1 MSWTACE
8 PLSALALS
16 VKPTLVLSP
25 DGAQLL
31 WANPAGAKR
40 LGTQDLETLLGEEFP
55 QDFPLRK
62 QIRHLFNW
70 LHNDKEQIQRLR
82 LGRSASTPL
91 EMVTVSK
98 LRNVDGVAG
107 VLLRP
112 VAEPAAQNFQQRAD
126 RMAEWLGSGHHYAA
140 LFSNTGD
147 VIASSGAF
155 HELRHAATALQSLL
169 EEAEDSVL
177 PVSQQVTIQSGTRN
191 LVTALKLPMDDD
203 DVFLLLVDADEAS
216 FSLSEEH
223 VSEEQGQDEIIAD
236 KTIADAATAHDTT
249 TDQAQNGLQS
259 VRSNHA
265 GRLSASEIRVPKP
278 ANDTRPQQ
286 AKTPEQIEKPTK
298 AAPSAEPELM
308 RFVWRMD
315 DGFKF
320 TFVSPEFQ
328 TLVGLRGA
336 FEGRT
341 WRDLA
346 GDYQLDPDGEVQS
359 AITSKDS
366 WSGKHI
372 IWALP
377 KRKKIA
383 GIELSAMPVFDAE
396 KRFQGYRG
404 FGACQLQDQII
415 TVEEPPVQDNYAAL
429 PDEFS
434 VDGMAADIFD
444 DAEPDVTGPKAAVI
458 DAGPQNVP
466 DEVPAIVDT
475 RPSSAQEYTKGLTPE
490 ERKAF
495 EEIGKSLGKLPGTK
509 RALTEQVFEKPI
521 VEVPDAEVSVSE
533 TPIPETTTTAASAT
547 AAPET
552 VVAETTV
559 SETAAAEA
567 PETVVPEAGGAGVAG
582 AASAADQEQESGT
595 EDSLRAM
602 LDRIDTGV
610 LVVRDDQVL
619 FANQPLAQMVGYK
632 DAQTYL
638 AANFAAPMGGFS
650 LDRVGDDG
658 IMQLTGKDDA
668 THKVR
673 AAIGSIDWNGQP
685 ASLLTV
691 DPVNYNAPVPAIGSQ
706 VGDRVWNADELLAIL
721 NTATE
726 GVLMIDV
733 EGKILALNHGAEALF
748 DEDQASLIGRDLTT
762 LLALESHKPARD
774 YLAGITGAGV
784 ASILN
789 DGREVIGQTAKGG
802 YMPLFMTMGRVGE
815 ESPDDVADMRL
826 CVVLRDI
833 TQWKRAEDDLIAAR
847 HNAEKA
853 NTAKSDFLAKISHE
867 IRTPLNAI
875 LGFSEVMLEERFGP
889 IGNPRYK
896 DYINDIHTSGAH
908 VINLVNDMLDISK
921 IEAGQLE
928 LSFTAVDLVA
938 VLKECVALMQPQANE
953 GRVIIRT
960 SFADDLP
967 RIVADAKTI
976 RQIALNLL
984 SNSIKFTAEG
994 GQVIVSAVVE
1004 KDGSLILRV
1013 RDTGVGMSE
1022 ADLSKA
1028 MEPFRQI
1035 EQNSDNDGIAR
1046 KTLSGTGTGLGLPL
1060 TKALVEANRAQFLI
1074 ESTPSKGTLIR
1085 VVFPNT
1091 RVLAE

>member
-8 PLSALALS
+8 PLNALALS
-16 VKPTLVLSP
+16 VKPALVLSP

-40 LGTQDLETLLGEEFP
+40 LGTQDLKTLLSEEFP
-55 QDFPLRK
+55 QNFPLRK

-70 LHNDKEQIQRLR
+70 LHNDKQQIQRLR

-98 LRNVDGVAG
+98 LRNVEGVAG

-112 VAEPAAQNFQQRAD
+112 VAGPTAQDFQQRAD
-126 RMAEWLGSGHHYAA
+126 TMADWLGSGHHYAA

-177 PVSQQVTIQSGTRN
+177 PVSQQITIQSGTRN
-191 LVTALKLPMDDD
+191 LVTALKLPMDDEE
-203 DVFLLLVDADEAS
+203 VFLLLVDADEAS
-216 FSLSEEH
+216 FSLSDDHAQHERDTNAQGNG
-223 VSEEQGQDEIIAD
+223 EQETDEKAAD
-236 KTIADAATAHDTT
+236 VKVADEKAAGPAET
-249 TDQAQNGLQS
+249 GLQS
-259 VRSNHA
+259 VRQNHA
-265 GRLSASEIRVPKP
+265 GRLSASEIKVPKP

-286 AKTPEQIEKPTK
+286 IKAPEKTEVPAK
-298 AAPSAEPELM
+298 AAASAEPDLM

-341 WRDLA
+341 WQDLA
-346 GDYQLDPDGEVQS
+346 GDYQLDPDGELQS

-415 TVEEPPVQDNYAAL
+415 TVDEPPVQDNYAAM

-434 VDGMAADIFD
+434 SDGMAADVFD
-444 DAEPDVTGPKAAVI
+444 DAEPDVTVPKASVV
-458 DAGPQNVP
+458 DAGRQNEP

-475 RPSSAQEYTKGLTPE
+475 RPSSTQEYTKGLTPE

-495 EEIGKSLGKLPGTK
+495 EEIGKSLGKHAVTQQ
-509 RALTEQVFEKPI
+509 ALAKQDLEKQTA
-521 VEVPDAEVSVSE
+521 EVPEAEISVTE
-533 TPIPETTTTAASAT
+533 TPI
-547 AAPET
+547 
-552 VVAETTV
+552 AETPDLETPDLET
-559 SETAAAEA
+559 SDLETAGAEVA
-567 PETVVPEAGGAGVAG
+567 KAVASEAGT
-582 AASAADQEQESGT
+582 ADQEQGSGT
-595 EDSLRAM
+595 ENSLRAM

-619 FANQPLAQMVGYK
+619 FANRSLAEMAGYE
-632 DAQTYL
+632 DAQSYL
-638 AANFAAPMGGFS
+638 AANVAAPMGGFS

-658 IMQLTGKDDA
+658 TMQLTGKDDA

-673 AAIGSIDWNGQP
+673 AAIGKIDWDGQS

-691 DPVNYNAPVPAIGSQ
+691 DPVNYNTPVPALSSQ

-748 DEDQASLIGRDLTT
+748 DEDQTSLIGRDLTT

-774 YLAGITGAGV
+774 YLAGIKGAGV

-802 YMPLFMTMGRVGE
+802 YMPLFMTMGQVGE

-921 IEAGQLE
+921 IEAGQLD
-928 LSFTAVDLVA
+928 LTFTAVDLVA

-967 RIVADAKTI
+967 RVVADAKTI

-1035 EQNSDNDGIAR
+1035 EQNSEKDGIAR
-1046 KTLSGTGTGLGLPL
+1046 KTLSGGGTGLGLPL

>member
-1 MSWTACE
+1 
-8 PLSALALS
+8 
-16 VKPTLVLSP
+16 LSP

-31 WANPAGAKR
+31 WANPAGAQR
-40 LGTQDLETLLGEEFP
+40 LGTQDLETLLNEEFP

-62 QIRHLFNW
+62 QIKPLFNW

-91 EMVTVSK
+91 EMVNVRK
-98 LRNVDGVAG
+98 LRNMEGVAG

-112 VAEPAAQNFQQRAD
+112 VAAPAAQDFQRRAD
-126 RMAEWLGSGHHYAA
+126 RLADWLGSGHHYAA

-155 HELRHAATALQSLL
+155 HELRYAAEALQELL
-169 EEAEDSVL
+169 EEAEDSAL
-177 PVSQQVTIQSGTRN
+177 PVSQQVTIQSGTRH
-191 LVTALKLPMDDD
+191 LVTALRLPTDDD
-203 DVFLLLVDADEAS
+203 DVFLLLVDA
-216 FSLSEEH
+216 
-223 VSEEQGQDEIIAD
+223 
-236 KTIADAATAHDTT
+236 ADAPLKVP
-249 TDQAQNGLQS
+249 AQTSGAMQS
-259 VRSNHA
+259 VKPNQA
-265 GRLSASEIRVPKP
+265 GRLAASEIKVPTP
-278 ANDTRPQQ
+278 ANDTLPPQP
-286 AKTPEQIEKPTK
+286 KMPETIALETIAHET
-298 AAPSAEPELM
+298 AASGTIKQRRNTTASAESELM

-315 DGFKF
+315 EIFKF

-336 FEGRT
+336 IEGRT
-341 WRDLA
+341 WQDLA
-346 GDYQLDPDGEVQS
+346 GDYQLDPDGDMQRTI
-359 AITSKDS
+359 ASKDI

-372 IWALP
+372 VWALP
-377 KRKKIA
+377 NRKKVA
-383 GIELSAMPVFDAE
+383 EIELSAMPVFDAE

-404 FGACQLQDQII
+404 FGACQLRDEDAVVE
-415 TVEEPPVQDNYAAL
+415 TVPVQDNHVATSSEHPTNEL
-429 PDEFS
+429 
-434 VDGMAADIFD
+434 AADVFETTETD
-444 DAEPDVTGPKAAVI
+444 LASSEATQPHFADPGTGGSEI
-458 DAGPQNVP
+458 DQHDETGEIPAIIDTRSP
-466 DEVPAIVDT
+466 EVPARVPGQI
-475 RPSSAQEYTKGLTPE
+475 SGLTPE
-490 ERKAF
+490 ERRAF
-495 EEIGKSLGKLPGTK
+495 EEIGKSLGKRPVVRTVSDPVEAQQPAEASNAK
-509 RALTEQVFEKPI
+509 ISEPSAQDVAPVTPVETPDTAPENLTE
-521 VEVPDAEVSVSE
+521 
-533 TPIPETTTTAASAT
+533 TA
-547 AAPET
+547 
-552 VVAETTV
+552 
-559 SETAAAEA
+559 
-567 PETVVPEAGGAGVAG
+567 
-582 AASAADQEQESGT
+582 
-595 EDSLRAM
+595 LRTM
-602 LDRIDTGV
+602 LDRVDTGV

-619 FANQPLAQMVGYK
+619 FANTALARMVGYE
-632 DAQTYL
+632 DAQAYV
-638 AANFAAPMGGFS
+638 AANAAAPMGGFS

-673 AAIGSIDWNGQP
+673 AAIGGIDWEGQP

-691 DPVNYNAPVPAIGSQ
+691 HPVNRADLVPASQ
-706 VGDRVWNADELLAIL
+706 MAVGDRIWTADELLAIL

-733 EGKILALNHGAEALF
+733 DGKILALNHGAEALF
-748 DEDQASLIGRDLTT
+748 DEDQANLVGRDLTT

-784 ASILN
+784 ASVLN

-802 YMPLFMTMGRVGE
+802 YMPLFMTVGRVGE
-815 ESPDDVADMRL
+815 ENPDDVSDMRL

-960 SFADDLP
+960 SFSDDLP
-967 RIVADAKTI
+967 RVVADAKTV

-1004 KDGSLILRV
+1004 KDGSLIIRV
-1013 RDTGVGMSE
+1013 RDTGVGMGE
-1022 ADLSKA
+1022 ADLAKA

-1035 EQNSDNDGIAR
+1035 EHPEQPGNAGR
-1046 KTLSGTGTGLGLPL
+1046 KNMSSGGTGLGLPL

-1085 VVFPNT
+1085 VIFPNT

>member
-8 PLSALALS
+8 PLSSLVLS
-16 VKPTLVLSP
+16 VNPALVLSP

-40 LGTQDLETLLGEEFP
+40 LGTQDLETLLSEEFP
-55 QDFPLRK
+55 QGFPLRK
-62 QIRHLFNW
+62 QIRPLFNW

-91 EMVTVSK
+91 EMVNVRK
-98 LRNVDGVAG
+98 LRNIEGSPG

-112 VAEPAAQNFQQRAD
+112 VASVADQSFQHRSEVLAD
-126 RMAEWLGSGHHYAA
+126 WLGSGHHYAA
-140 LFSNTGD
+140 LFNNSGD

-155 HELRHAATALQSLL
+155 HELRYAAKALQELL
-169 EEAEDSVL
+169 DEAEDSAF
-177 PVSQQVTIQSGTRN
+177 PVSQQVTIESGTRH
-191 LVTALKLPMDDD
+191 LVTALRLPTSQDA
-203 DVFLLLVDADEAS
+203 VFLLLVDA
-216 FSLSEEH
+216 
-223 VSEEQGQDEIIAD
+223 
-236 KTIADAATAHDTT
+236 ADAPLKGVAQTSGQK
-249 TDQAQNGLQS
+249 QAAEQS
-259 VRSNHA
+259 RPANA
-265 GRLSASEIRVPKP
+265 SANPTGQLAASQIRVPKP
-278 ANDTRPQQ
+278 ANDTQPTPTAPKSPVDRP
-286 AKTPEQIEKPTK
+286 KDNK
-298 AAPSAEPELM
+298 ATSEPDLM

-315 DGFKF
+315 DAFKF

-336 FEGRT
+336 IEGRT
-341 WRDLA
+341 WQDLA
-346 GDYQLDPDGEVQS
+346 GDFQLDPDGEVQETIS
-359 AITSKDS
+359 SKDI
-366 WSGKHI
+366 WSGTHI
-372 IWALP
+372 SWVLP
-377 KRKKIA
+377 KRKKVA
-383 GIELSAMPVFDAE
+383 DIELSAMPVFDSE
-396 KRFQGYRG
+396 KRFMGYRG
-404 FGACQLQDQII
+404 FGACQLRD
-415 TVEEPPVQDNYAAL
+415 EEPEIIEVPVQDNHVATPQDSRSVETL
-429 PDEFS
+429 PDGLQQ
-434 VDGMAADIFD
+434 DTYQADVFETLEPGLD
-444 DAEPDVTGPKAAVI
+444 SGDRMRGAPADAERSDRGVDVASGDEVDAA
-458 DAGPQNVP
+458 
-466 DEVPAIVDT
+466 DEVPAIIDT
-475 RPSSAQEYTKGLTPE
+475 RPSQADTKSPRQNAGQVSGLTPD
-490 ERKAF
+490 ERRAF
-495 EEIGKSLGKLPGTK
+495 EEIGKSLGKQTQTRPVSPSASGKTEK
-509 RALTEQVFEKPI
+509 RNRVHNSPPQ
-521 VEVPDAEVSVSE
+521 SV
-533 TPIPETTTTAASAT
+533 TPSAAMESPAASGRT
-547 AAPET
+547 PAAIE
-552 VVAETTV
+552 
-559 SETAAAEA
+559 
-567 PETVVPEAGGAGVAG
+567 
-582 AASAADQEQESGT
+582 DRQT
-595 EDSLRAM
+595 ELALRTM
-602 LDRIDTGV
+602 LDRVDTGV
-610 LVVRDDQVL
+610 LVVREDQVL
-619 FANQPLAQMVGYK
+619 FANTALARMVGYHS
-632 DAQTYL
+632 AQAYL
-638 AANFAAPMGGFS
+638 EANAAAPMAGFS
-650 LDRVGDDG
+650 LDRVDDDG
-658 IMQLTGKDDA
+658 TMKLTGKDDVSH
-668 THKVR
+668 TVR
-673 AAIGSIDWNGQP
+673 AAIEPMDWDNQP

-691 DPVNYNAPVPAIGSQ
+691 HPVKASDVPSASQ
-706 VGDRVWNADELLAIL
+706 MAVGDRIWTADELLAIL

-726 GVLMIDV
+726 GVLMIDA

-748 DEDQASLIGRDLTT
+748 DENQANLVGRDLTT

-784 ASILN
+784 ASVLN

-802 YMPLFMTMGRVGE
+802 YMPLFMTVGRVGE
-815 ESPDDVADMRL
+815 ASAENLSDMRL

-847 HNAEKA
+847 HNAEEA
-853 NTAKSDFLAKISHE
+853 NTAKSDFLARISHE

-960 SFADDLP
+960 SFSDDLP
-967 RIVADAKTI
+967 RVVADAKTV

-1004 KDGSLILRV
+1004 KDGSLIVRV
-1013 RDTGVGMSE
+1013 RDTGVGMTE
-1022 ADLSKA
+1022 ADLAKA

-1035 EQNSDNDGIAR
+1035 EQSGQTGAAR
-1046 KTLSGTGTGLGLPL
+1046 TSAATGGTGLGLPL

>member
-8 PLSALALS
+8 PLNALALS
-16 VKPTLVLSP
+16 VKPALVLSP

-40 LGTQDLETLLGEEFP
+40 LGTQDLETLLSEEFP
-55 QDFPLRK
+55 QNFPLRK

-70 LHNDKEQIQRLR
+70 LHNDKDQIQRLR

-98 LRNVDGVAG
+98 LRNVEGVAG

-112 VAEPAAQNFQQRAD
+112 VAEPTAQDFQLRAD
-126 RMAEWLGSGHHYAA
+126 RMADWLGSGHHYAA

-177 PVSQQVTIQSGTRN
+177 PVSQQITIQSGTRN

-203 DVFLLLVDADEAS
+203 EVFLLLVDADEAS
-216 FSLSEEH
+216 LSLSDAH
-223 VSEEQGQDEIIAD
+223 AQDEQGTDEKAVD
-236 KTIADAATAHDTT
+236 PEKT
-249 TDQAQNGLQS
+249 GLQS
-259 VRSNHA
+259 VRQNHA
-265 GRLSASEIRVPKP
+265 GRLSASEIKVPKP

-286 AKTPEQIEKPTK
+286 TKAPEKIEQPAK

-341 WRDLA
+341 WQDLA
-346 GDYQLDPDGEVQS
+346 GDYQLDPDGDVQS

-377 KRKKIA
+377 KRKKVA

-404 FGACQLQDQII
+404 FGACQLQDQVIA
-415 TVEEPPVQDNYAAL
+415 VDEPPVQDNYAAL

-434 VDGMAADIFD
+434 GDAMAADVFD
-444 DAEPDVTGPKAAVI
+444 DAEPVVTGPKAAVVEAI
-458 DAGPQNVP
+458 PQNKP

-475 RPSSAQEYTKGLTPE
+475 RPSSQQDHTKGLTPE

-495 EEIGKSLGKLPGTK
+495 EEIGKSLGKQPVTQQAITE
-509 RALTEQVFEKPI
+509 RAVDKPTG
-521 VEVPDAEVSVSE
+521 EVPVAEVPAAE
-533 TPIPETTTTAASAT
+533 TP
-547 AAPET
+547 
-552 VVAETTV
+552 
-559 SETAAAEA
+559 AAEIS
-567 PETVVPEAGGAGVAG
+567 ESVMLESGTT
-582 AASAADQEQESGT
+582 DQDIEFDQKQDSGT
-595 EDSLRAM
+595 EDALRIM

-619 FANQPLAQMVGYK
+619 FANRSLAEMAGYK
-632 DAQTYL
+632 DAQAYL
-638 AANFAAPMGGFS
+638 TANVAAPMGGFS

-673 AAIGSIDWNGQP
+673 AAIGKIDWDGQL

-691 DPVNYNAPVPAIGSQ
+691 DPVNYNAPVPALSSQ

-802 YMPLFMTMGRVGE
+802 FMPLFMTMGRVGE

-921 IEAGQLE
+921 IEAGQLD
-928 LSFTAVDLVA
+928 LTFTAVDLVE
-938 VLKECVALMQPQANE
+938 VLKECVSLMQPQANE

-967 RIVADAKTI
+967 RVVADAKTM

-1035 EQNSDNDGIAR
+1035 EQNSEKDGVAH
-1046 KTLSGTGTGLGLPL
+1046 KAMSSGGTGLGLPL

-1074 ESTPSKGTLIR
+1074 ESTPAKGTLIR

>member
-1 MSWTACE
+1 MNSGQRPESAQPEKHPEICPLKNGLHLSKRRDNRAFMSWTACE
-8 PLSALALS
+8 PLSELALS
-16 VKPTLVLSP
+16 VNPALVLSP

-31 WANPAGAKR
+31 WANPAGAER
-40 LGTQDLETLLGEEFP
+40 LGTQDLETMLSEEFP
-55 QDFPLRK
+55 LGFPLRK

-70 LHNDKEQIQRLR
+70 LHNDKQQIQRLR

-112 VAEPAAQNFQQRAD
+112 VTEPVAQTFQQRAD
-126 RMAEWLGSGHHYAA
+126 RLADWLGSGHHYAA
-140 LFSNTGD
+140 LFSSTGD
-147 VIASSGAF
+147 VIAASGAF
-155 HELRHAATALQSLL
+155 HELRHAAQALQSLL

-177 PVSQQVTIQSGTRN
+177 SVSQQITIQSGSRH
-191 LVTALKLPMDDD
+191 LVTALKLPMDDE

-216 FSLSEEH
+216 LSLSGEH
-223 VSEEQGQDEIIAD
+223 GHDHTLDDQKADGQKAGEHRAV
-236 KTIADAATAHDTT
+236 
-249 TDQAQNGLQS
+249 GLQS
-259 VRSNHA
+259 VRPSHA
-265 GRLSASEIRVPKP
+265 GRLSADEIKVPKA
-278 ANDTRPQQ
+278 ANDTRPQAAKAPEQ
-286 AKTPEQIEKPTK
+286 AAKPAKTGI
-298 AAPSAEPELM
+298 SVEPDLM

-346 GDYQLDPDGEVQS
+346 GDFQLDPDGEVQRTIS
-359 AITSKDS
+359 SKDS
-366 WSGKHI
+366 WGGKHI
-372 IWALP
+372 TWALP
-377 KRKKIA
+377 KRKKVA
-383 GIELSAMPVFDAE
+383 EIELSAMPVFDAD

-404 FGACQLQDQII
+404 FGACLLQDQI
-415 TVEEPPVQDNYAAL
+415 VELEEPPVQDNYAAL
-429 PDEFS
+429 PDELTA
-434 VDGMAADIFD
+434 DDLAAHVFD
-444 DAEPDVTGPKAAVI
+444 NSEPDVTVPKAALFDVDQEN
-458 DAGPQNVP
+458 DAA
-466 DEVPAIVDT
+466 EVPAIVDT
-475 RPSSAQEYTKGLTPE
+475 RPVSMPEQTRGLTPE

-495 EEIGKSLGKLPGTK
+495 EEIGKSLGKKPVTEIVTK
-509 RALTEQVFEKPI
+509 PVIQPVATEQLAEASTTDAT
-521 VEVPDAEVSVSE
+521 VPTEQEAEVTDENVTLE
-533 TPIPETTTTAASAT
+533 LEPVSAT
-547 AAPET
+547 E
-552 VVAETTV
+552 
-559 SETAAAEA
+559 
-567 PETVVPEAGGAGVAG
+567 GAFR
-582 AASAADQEQESGT
+582 T
-595 EDSLRAM
+595 M
-602 LDRIDTGV
+602 LDRVETGV

-619 FANQPLAQMVGYK
+619 FANQSLAQMAGYQ
-632 DAQTYL
+632 DAQDYL
-638 AANFAAPMGGFS
+638 AANAAAPMGGFS

-673 AAIGSIDWNGQP
+673 AAIGKIDWDGQP

-691 DPVNYNAPVPAIGSQ
+691 DPVSQAVPAAASGSQ
-706 VGDRVWNADELLAIL
+706 VGDRIWNADELLAIL

-733 EGKILALNHGAEALF
+733 AGKILALNHGAEALF
-748 DEDQASLIGRDLTT
+748 DEDQTNLVGRDLTT

-802 YMPLFMTMGRVGE
+802 FMPLFMTMGRVGE
-815 ESPDDVADMRL
+815 ENPDDVTEMRL

-928 LSFTAVDLVA
+928 LSFTAVDLVS

-960 SFADDLP
+960 SFSDDLP
-967 RIVADAKTI
+967 RVVADAKTV

-1004 KDGSLILRV
+1004 KDGSLIIRV

-1035 EQNSDNDGIAR
+1035 EQSEHAGGPDRRN
-1046 KTLSGTGTGLGLPL
+1046 LSTGGTGLGLPL

-1085 VVFPNT
+1085 VIFPNT

>member
-8 PLSALALS
+8 PLNALALS
-16 VKPTLVLSP
+16 VKPALVLSP

-40 LGTQDLETLLGEEFP
+40 LGTQDLETLLNEEFP

-70 LHNDKEQIQRLR
+70 LHNDKDQIQRLR

-98 LRNVDGVAG
+98 LRNVEGVAG

-112 VAEPAAQNFQQRAD
+112 VAEPTAQDFQTRAD
-126 RMAEWLGSGHHYAA
+126 RMADWLGSGHHYAA

-177 PVSQQVTIQSGTRN
+177 PVSQQITIQSGTRN
-191 LVTALKLPMDDD
+191 LVTALKLPLDDD
-203 DVFLLLVDADEAS
+203 EVFLLLVDADEAS
-216 FSLSEEH
+216 LSLSDAH
-223 VSEEQGQDEIIAD
+223 LQDEPGPDEKAAD
-236 KTIADAATAHDTT
+236 E
-249 TDQAQNGLQS
+249 QAVDLKETGQQS
-259 VRSNHA
+259 VRQNHA
-265 GRLSASEIRVPKP
+265 GRLSASEIKVPKP
-278 ANDTRPQQ
+278 ANDTMPQQ
-286 AKTPEQIEKPTK
+286 TKAPVTAEEPAK

-341 WRDLA
+341 WQDLA
-346 GDYQLDPDGEVQS
+346 GDYQLDPDGDVQT

-372 IWALP
+372 VWALP
-377 KRKKIA
+377 KRKKVA
-383 GIELSAMPVFDAE
+383 RIELSAMPVFDAE

-404 FGACQLQDQII
+404 FGACQLQEQI
-415 TVEEPPVQDNYAAL
+415 VAVDEPPVQDNYAAL

-434 VDGMAADIFD
+434 GDGMAADVFDDAEDVFD
-444 DAEPDVTGPKAAVI
+444 DAEPVVTGPKAAVVEAI
-458 DAGPQNVP
+458 PQNKP

-475 RPSSAQEYTKGLTPE
+475 RPSSQQEHTKGLTPE

-495 EEIGKSLGKLPGTK
+495 EEIGKSLGKQSVT
-509 RALTEQVFEKPI
+509 RQAITERTADQPTA
-521 VEVPDAEVSVSE
+521 EVPVSE
-533 TPIPETTTTAASAT
+533 VPA
-547 AAPET
+547 
-552 VVAETTV
+552 AETP
-559 SETAAAEA
+559 AAETPA
-567 PETVVPEAGGAGVAG
+567 AGPPAAEILESVTPEFDT
-582 AASAADQEQESGT
+582 ADQDVEFVQKQGAGT
-595 EDSLRAM
+595 EDALRAM

-619 FANQPLAQMVGYK
+619 FANRSLAEMAGYM
-632 DAQTYL
+632 DAQAYL
-638 AANFAAPMGGFS
+638 AANVAAPMGGFS
-650 LDRVGDDG
+650 LDRVGDEG

-673 AAIGSIDWNGQP
+673 AAIGKIDWDGQP

-691 DPVNYNAPVPAIGSQ
+691 DPVNYNAPVPALSSQ

-762 LLALESHKPARD
+762 LLAVESHKPARD

-921 IEAGQLE
+921 IEAGQLD
-928 LSFTAVDLVA
+928 LTFTAVDLVE
-938 VLKECVALMQPQANE
+938 VLKECVSLMQPQANE

-967 RIVADAKTI
+967 RIVADAKTM

-1035 EQNSDNDGIAR
+1035 EQNSEKDGVAR
-1046 KTLSGTGTGLGLPL
+1046 KTMANGGTGLGLPL

-1074 ESTPSKGTLIR
+1074 ESTPAKGTLIR

>member
-8 PLSALALS
+8 PLSSLALS
-16 VKPTLVLSP
+16 VHPALVLSP

-40 LGTQDLETLLGEEFP
+40 LGTQDLETLLSEEFP

-62 QIRHLFNW
+62 QIRPLFNW

-91 EMVTVSK
+91 EMVNVQK
-98 LRNVDGVAG
+98 LRNIEGAAG

-112 VAEPAAQNFQQRAD
+112 VASVADQSFQNRAEILAD
-126 RMAEWLGSGHHYAA
+126 WLGSGHHYAA
-140 LFSNTGD
+140 LFNNSGD

-155 HELRHAATALQSLL
+155 HELRYAAKALQELL
-169 EEAEDSVL
+169 DEAEDSAF
-177 PVSQQVTIQSGTRN
+177 PVSQQVTIESGTRH
-191 LVTALKLPMDDD
+191 LVTALRLSTEEDA
-203 DVFLLLVDADEAS
+203 VFLLLVDA
-216 FSLSEEH
+216 
-223 VSEEQGQDEIIAD
+223 
-236 KTIADAATAHDTT
+236 ADAP
-249 TDQAQNGLQS
+249 LKI
-259 VRSNHA
+259 
-265 GRLSASEIRVPKP
+265 ASETSSEIRAAKPNRPGNPPANPTGQLAASQIRVPKP
-278 ANDTRPQQ
+278 ANDTQPTQAAASGPAARPKDK
-286 AKTPEQIEKPTK
+286 ATTPD
-298 AAPSAEPELM
+298 SDLM

-315 DGFKF
+315 DAFKF

-336 FEGRT
+336 IEGRT
-341 WRDLA
+341 WQDLA
-346 GDYQLDPDGEVQS
+346 GDYQLDPDGTVQ
-359 AITSKDS
+359 ATIGSKDI
-366 WSGKHI
+366 WSGTHI
-372 IWALP
+372 SWALP
-377 KRKKIA
+377 KRKKVA
-383 GIELSAMPVFDAE
+383 DIELSAMPVFDSE
-396 KRFQGYRG
+396 KRFMGYRG
-404 FGACQLQDQII
+404 FGACQLRD
-415 TVEEPPVQDNYAAL
+415 EEPEIVEVPVQDNHVATPQDLPSGEFL
-429 PDEFS
+429 PDELQQDSFQAD
-434 VDGMAADIFD
+434 VFEAPEPDTDAADEMTSVQSDSEVF
-444 DAEPDVTGPKAAVI
+444 EPE
-458 DAGPQNVP
+458 AGTTSSDQADTTV
-466 DEVPAIVDT
+466 EVPAIIDT
-475 RPSSAQEYTKGLTPE
+475 RSSQTESRSSGQPAGHLSGLTPE
-490 ERKAF
+490 ERRAF
-495 EEIGKSLGKLPGTK
+495 EEIGKSLGKRPVARSASVAEPVSRSDSGDGERRNPQQTSSPLPS
-509 RALTEQVFEKPI
+509 KPPVGI
-521 VEVPDAEVSVSE
+521 NTVTNRNE
-533 TPIPETTTTAASAT
+533 TP
-547 AAPET
+547 
-552 VVAETTV
+552 
-559 SETAAAEA
+559 
-567 PETVVPEAGGAGVAG
+567 
-582 AASAADQEQESGT
+582 AADEDRVT
-595 EDSLRAM
+595 ELALRTM
-602 LDRIDTGV
+602 LDRVDTGV

-619 FANQPLAQMVGYK
+619 FANTALARMVGYQNAQAYL
-632 DAQTYL
+632 DAN
-638 AANFAAPMGGFS
+638 AAAPMGGFS
-650 LDRVGDDG
+650 LDRVDDDG
-658 IMQLTGKDDA
+658 IMKLTGKDDVA
-668 THKVR
+668 HSVR
-673 AAIGSIDWNGQP
+673 AAIEPMDWDSQP

-691 DPVNYNAPVPAIGSQ
+691 HPVSTSDVASASQ
-706 VGDRVWNADELLAIL
+706 MAVGDRIWTADELLAIL

-726 GVLMIDV
+726 GVLMIDA

-748 DEDQASLIGRDLTT
+748 DENQANLVGRDLTT

-784 ASILN
+784 ASVLN

-802 YMPLFMTMGRVGE
+802 YMPLFMTVGRVGE
-815 ESPDDVADMRL
+815 ASPENLSDMRL

-847 HNAEKA
+847 HNAEEA

-960 SFADDLP
+960 SFSDDLP
-967 RIVADAKTI
+967 RVVADAKTV

-1004 KDGSLILRV
+1004 KDGSLIIRV
-1013 RDTGVGMSE
+1013 RDTGVGMNE
-1022 ADLSKA
+1022 ADLAKA

-1035 EQNSDNDGIAR
+1035 EQSGQTGVSR
-1046 KTLSGTGTGLGLPL
+1046 KTTSTGGTGLGLPL

>member
-8 PLSALALS
+8 PLNALALS
-16 VKPTLVLSP
+16 VKPALVLSP

-40 LGTQDLETLLGEEFP
+40 LGTQDLETLLSEEFP

-70 LHNDKEQIQRLR
+70 LHNDKDQIQRLR

-98 LRNVDGVAG
+98 LRNVEGVAG

-112 VAEPAAQNFQQRAD
+112 VAEPTAQDFQLRAD

-140 LFSNTGD
+140 LFSNSGD

-177 PVSQQVTIQSGTRN
+177 PVSQQITIQSGTRN

-216 FSLSEEH
+216 LSLSDAH
-223 VSEEQGQDEIIAD
+223 VQEEQGTDE
-236 KTIADAATAHDTT
+236 KAAHPEET
-249 TDQAQNGLQS
+249 GLQS
-259 VRSNHA
+259 VRQNHA
-265 GRLSASEIRVPKP
+265 GRLSASEIKVPKP

-286 AKTPEQIEKPTK
+286 TKAPQKIEEHAK
-298 AAPSAEPELM
+298 AAPSAKPELM

-315 DGFKF
+315 EGFKF

-341 WRDLA
+341 WQDLA
-346 GDYQLDPDGEVQS
+346 GDYQLDPDGDVQS

-383 GIELSAMPVFDAE
+383 EIELSAMPVFDAE

-404 FGACQLQDQII
+404 FGACQMQDQ
-415 TVEEPPVQDNYAAL
+415 VVAVAEPPVQDNYAAL

-434 VDGMAADIFD
+434 GDGMAADVFD
-444 DAEPDVTGPKAAVI
+444 DAEPVVSGPKAAVVE
-458 DAGPQNVP
+458 ASPQNKP

-475 RPSSAQEYTKGLTPE
+475 RPSSPQEHTKGLTPE

-495 EEIGKSLGKLPGTK
+495 EEIGKSLGKQPVTQQ
-509 RALTEQVFEKPI
+509 AITERTADKPTA
-521 VEVPDAEVSVSE
+521 EVPFAEVPAAEVPAAE
-533 TPIPETTTTAASAT
+533 TPA
-547 AAPET
+547 
-552 VVAETTV
+552 AET
-559 SETAAAEA
+559 SES
-567 PETVVPEAGGAGVAG
+567 VVPE
-582 AASAADQEQESGT
+582 SYTADQDGVFDGKQDSGT
-595 EDSLRAM
+595 EDALRAM

-619 FANQPLAQMVGYK
+619 FANRSLAEMAGYK
-632 DAQTYL
+632 DAQAYL
-638 AANFAAPMGGFS
+638 AANVAAPMGGFS

-658 IMQLTGKDDA
+658 IMQLTGKHDA

-673 AAIGSIDWNGQP
+673 AAIGKIDWEGQP

-691 DPVNYNAPVPAIGSQ
+691 DPVNYNAPVPALSSQ

-733 EGKILALNHGAEALF
+733 DGKILALNHGAEALF

-921 IEAGQLE
+921 IEAGQLD
-928 LSFTAVDLVA
+928 LTFTAVNLVE

-1035 EQNSDNDGIAR
+1035 EQNSGTDGIAR
-1046 KTLSGTGTGLGLPL
+1046 KTLSGGGTGLGLPL

-1074 ESTPSKGTLIR
+1074 ESTPAKGTLIR

>member
-1 MSWTACE
+1 MSWTACR
-8 PLSALALS
+8 PLDRLVLS
-16 VKPTLVLSP
+16 VKPALVLSP
-25 DGAQLL
+25 DGGQLL
-31 WANPAGAKR
+31 WANPAGAQR
-40 LGTQDLETLLGEEFP
+40 LGTQDLETLLNEEFP
-55 QDFPLRK
+55 QQFPLRK

-70 LHNDKEQIQRLR
+70 LHNDREQIQRLR

-107 VLLRP
+107 VLLCP
-112 VAEPAAQNFQQRAD
+112 VGDTPIQDFQQRTD
-126 RMAEWLGSGHHYAA
+126 KLTDWLGSGHHYAA
-140 LFSNTGD
+140 LFSNSGD

-155 HELRHAATALQSLL
+155 HELRQAAESLQELL
-169 EEAEDSVL
+169 EEAEDSIL
-177 PVSQQVTIQSGTRN
+177 PVSQQVTLQSGTRH
-191 LVTALKLPMDDD
+191 LITALKLPRDND
-203 DVFLLLVDADEAS
+203 DVFLLLVDAD
-216 FSLSEEH
+216 
-223 VSEEQGQDEIIAD
+223 
-236 KTIADAATAHDTT
+236 DAPVRMSSKSAHDVK
-249 TDQAQNGLQS
+249 S
-259 VRSNHA
+259 VSSNRA
-265 GRLSASEIRVPKP
+265 GRLKASEIRVPKA
-278 ANDTRPQQ
+278 ANDTAPQQ
-286 AKTPEQIEKPTK
+286 PRIPEQSNVPANN
-298 AAPSAEPELM
+298 AAQDRTSADTELM

-315 DGFKF
+315 DAYKF

-336 FEGRT
+336 LEGRT
-341 WRDLA
+341 WLDIA
-346 GDYQLDPDGEVQS
+346 GDFQLDPDGEIQTTI
-359 AITSKDS
+359 ASKDS

-372 IWALP
+372 VWALP
-377 KRKKIA
+377 KKKKIA
-383 GIELSAMPVFDAE
+383 EIELSAMPVFDAD

-404 FGACQLQDQII
+404 FGACLLQDDVAIPDQR
-415 TVEEPPVQDNYAAL
+415 PVQDNFAEL
-429 PDEFS
+429 RESGLLDET
-434 VDGMAADIFD
+434 AADVFETAD
-444 DAEPDVTGPKAAVI
+444 DDVAAFEQAQHPIAETETVPEDAASQVL
-458 DAGPQNVP
+458 
-466 DEVPAIVDT
+466 AIIDT
-475 RPSSAQEYTKGLTPE
+475 RAEGAHQPSKGLTPD
-490 ERKAF
+490 ERRAF
-495 EEIGKSLGKLPGTK
+495 EEIGKSLGKQPVDRTNE
-509 RALTEQVFEKPI
+509 ADT
-521 VEVPDAEVSVSE
+521 S
-533 TPIPETTTTAASAT
+533 AASSPGKSQEPTQGVADLIDHV
-547 AAPET
+547 P
-552 VVAETTV
+552 VVTDA
-559 SETAAAEA
+559 SLDQLQD
-567 PETVVPEAGGAGVAG
+567 VVPQNA
-582 AASAADQEQESGT
+582 
-595 EDSLRAM
+595 LRTI
-602 LDRIDTGV
+602 LDRVDTGI
-610 LVVRDDQVL
+610 LVVRDDQIL
-619 FANQPLAQMVGYK
+619 FANRSLARMAGYS

-638 AANFAAPMGGFS
+638 SANTSGPMGGFL
-650 LDRVGDDG
+650 LDPVGDDG
-658 IMQLTGKDDA
+658 IMQLTGKDN
-668 THKVR
+668 TTYNVR
-673 AAIGSIDWNGQP
+673 ANIGRIDWDGQS

-691 DPVNYNAPVPAIGSQ
+691 EPVGSRATAPVSLADIGE
-706 VGDRVWNADELLAIL
+706 RTWNADELLAIL

-748 DEDQASLIGRDLTT
+748 DDDQANLVGRDLTS
-762 LLALESHKPARD
+762 LLAPESHKPARD

-789 DGREVIGQTAKGG
+789 DGREIIGQTAKGG

-815 ESPDDVADMRL
+815 ETPDDLSNMRL

-875 LGFSEVMLEERFGP
+875 LGFSEVMLEERFGS

-896 DYINDIHTSGAH
+896 DYINDIHTSGSH

-928 LSFTAVDLVA
+928 LSFTAVDLTEI
-938 VLKECVALMQPQANE
+938 LKECVALMQPQANE

-960 SFADDLP
+960 SFSDDLP
-967 RIVADAKTI
+967 RVVADAKTV

-1022 ADLSKA
+1022 ADLEKA

-1035 EQNSDNDGIAR
+1035 EQTKDNSGFER
-1046 KTLSGTGTGLGLPL
+1046 RTRSTGGTGLGLPL

-1074 ESTPSKGTLIR
+1074 ESTPAKGTLIR
-1085 VVFPNT
+1085 VIFPNT

>member
-1 MSWTACE
+1 MNSGRFPASALLEKRPEICPRKNGLQLSKRRDNRAFMCWTACE
-8 PLSALALS
+8 PLNALALS
-16 VKPTLVLSP
+16 VKPALVLSP

-31 WANPAGAKR
+31 WANPTGAKR
-40 LGTQDLETLLGEEFP
+40 LGTLDLETLLSEEFP

-70 LHNDKEQIQRLR
+70 LHNDKDQIQRLR

-98 LRNVDGVAG
+98 LRNVEGVAG
-107 VLLRP
+107 ILLRP
-112 VAEPAAQNFQQRAD
+112 VAEPTAQDFQTRAD
-126 RMAEWLGSGHHYAA
+126 RMADWLGSGHHYAA

-155 HELRHAATALQSLL
+155 HELRHAAKALQSLL

-177 PVSQQVTIQSGTRN
+177 PVSQQITIQSGTRN

-203 DVFLLLVDADEAS
+203 EVFLLLVDADEE
-216 FSLSEEH
+216 SLSLSDAH
-223 VSEEQGQDEIIAD
+223 EQGTDEKAAD
-236 KTIADAATAHDTT
+236 E
-249 TDQAQNGLQS
+249 QAIDLEETGQQPVMQS
-259 VRSNHA
+259 HA
-265 GRLSASEIRVPKP
+265 GRLSASEIKVPKP

-286 AKTPEQIEKPTK
+286 KKAPEKIAEPAKT
-298 AAPSAEPELM
+298 ASSAEPELM

-315 DGFKF
+315 DSFKF

-341 WRDLA
+341 WQDLA
-346 GDYQLDPDGEVQS
+346 GDYQLDPDGDVQS

-377 KRKKIA
+377 KRKKVA
-383 GIELSAMPVFDAE
+383 RIELSAMPVFDAE

-404 FGACQLQDQII
+404 FGACQLQDQI
-415 TVEEPPVQDNYAAL
+415 VAVDEPPVQDNYAAL

-434 VDGMAADIFD
+434 VDGMAADVFD
-444 DAEPDVTGPKAAVI
+444 DAEPLVTGPKAAVVQ
-458 DAGPQNVP
+458 AGPQNKP

-475 RPSSAQEYTKGLTPE
+475 RPSSQQEHTKGLTPE

-495 EEIGKSLGKLPGTK
+495 EEIGKSLGKQPVT
-509 RALTEQVFEKPI
+509 RQAITERVADQPVA
-521 VEVPDAEVSVSE
+521 EVPVSE
-533 TPIPETTTTAASAT
+533 IPDAKTP
-547 AAPET
+547 
-552 VVAETTV
+552 VAEISEPVMLETGTV
-559 SETAAAEA
+559 DQDIEFEQKR
-567 PETVVPEAGGAGVAG
+567 GA
-582 AASAADQEQESGT
+582 GT
-595 EDSLRAM
+595 EDALRAM

-619 FANQPLAQMVGYK
+619 FANRSLAEMAGYE
-632 DAQTYL
+632 DAQAYL
-638 AANFAAPMGGFS
+638 AANVAAPMGGFS

-673 AAIGSIDWNGQP
+673 AAIGKIDWDGQP

-691 DPVNYNAPVPAIGSQ
+691 DPVNYNAAGPAVSSQ

-815 ESPDDVADMRL
+815 ENPDAAADMRL

-921 IEAGQLE
+921 IEAGQLD
-928 LSFTAVDLVA
+928 LTFTAVDLVE
-938 VLKECVALMQPQANE
+938 VLKECVSLMQPQANE

-967 RIVADAKTI
+967 RVVADAKTM

-1035 EQNSDNDGIAR
+1035 EQNSEKDGIAH
-1046 KTLSGTGTGLGLPL
+1046 KTMSSGGTGLGLPL

-1074 ESTPSKGTLIR
+1074 ESTPAKGTLIR

>member
-8 PLSALALS
+8 PLSSLALS
-16 VKPTLVLSP
+16 VNPALVLSP

-40 LGTQDLETLLGEEFP
+40 LGTQDLETLLSEEFP

-70 LHNDKEQIQRLR
+70 LHGDNEQIQRLR

-91 EMVTVSK
+91 EMVNVRK
-98 LRNVDGVAG
+98 LRNMEGVAG

-112 VAEPAAQNFQQRAD
+112 VAVPATQEFQARAD
-126 RMAEWLGSGHHYAA
+126 RLADWLGSGHHYAA
-140 LFSNTGD
+140 IFSNTGD
-147 VIASSGAF
+147 VIASTGAF
-155 HELRHAATALQSLL
+155 HELRYAAEALQNLL
-169 EEAEDSVL
+169 EEAEDSAF
-177 PVSQQVTIQSGTRN
+177 PVSQHVRIQSGTRH
-191 LVTALKLPMDDD
+191 LVTALRLPMDDN
-203 DVFLLLVDADEAS
+203 DVFLLLVDA
-216 FSLSEEH
+216 
-223 VSEEQGQDEIIAD
+223 
-236 KTIADAATAHDTT
+236 ADAPLKSPDEPTGTVHPVKPNQT
-249 TDQAQNGLQS
+249 
-259 VRSNHA
+259 
-265 GRLSASEIRVPKP
+265 GRLAASDIKVPTP
-278 ANDTRPQQ
+278 ANDTKPLQ
-286 AKTPEQIEKPTK
+286 AKAPEKVRKLSKET
-298 AAPSAEPELM
+298 ASSDTDLM

-315 DGFKF
+315 DAFKF

-336 FEGRT
+336 IEGRS
-341 WRDLA
+341 WQDLA
-346 GDYQLDPDGEVQS
+346 GDFQLDPEGAVQS
-359 AITSKDS
+359 AIASKDS

-372 IWALP
+372 DWALP
-377 KRKKIA
+377 KRKKVA
-383 GIELSAMPVFDAE
+383 GIELSAMPVFDAD
-396 KRFQGYRG
+396 KRFLGYRG
-404 FGACQLQDQII
+404 FGACQLRNLDAGLDEVPI
-415 TVEEPPVQDNYAAL
+415 QDNHEVVLQKL
-429 PDEFS
+429 PVDEL
-434 VDGMAADIFD
+434 AADVFD
-444 DAEPDVTGPKAAVI
+444 APEPDVITSDTTESETSAPQPVVLESTDPAAVHSEENQQSETGP
-458 DAGPQNVP
+458 
-466 DEVPAIVDT
+466 VPAIIDT
-475 RPSSAQEYTKGLTPE
+475 RPPEKPGQTKGLTPE
-490 ERKAF
+490 ERRAF
-495 EEIGKSLGKLPGTK
+495 EEIGKSLGKQTVTEPVPRSVESRKLSQTE
-509 RALTEQVFEKPI
+509 TEQAPDLAGPE
-521 VEVPDAEVSVSE
+521 VETIGRDVTPDHALSG
-533 TPIPETTTTAASAT
+533 AT
-547 AAPET
+547 EIT
-552 VVAETTV
+552 
-559 SETAAAEA
+559 
-567 PETVVPEAGGAGVAG
+567 
-582 AASAADQEQESGT
+582 
-595 EDSLRAM
+595 LRTM
-602 LDRIDTGV
+602 LDRVDTGV

-619 FANQPLAQMVGYK
+619 FANASLAQMAGYQ
-632 DAQTYL
+632 DAQAYI
-638 AANFAAPMGGFS
+638 AANAAAPMGGFS

-658 IMQLTGKDDA
+658 VMQLSGKDDA
-668 THKVR
+668 THNVR
-673 AAIGSIDWNGQP
+673 AAIGKIDWAGQP
-685 ASLLTV
+685 ASMLTV
-691 DPVNYNAPVPAIGSQ
+691 HPVARTGAASASHTE
-706 VGDRVWNADELLAIL
+706 VGDRIWNADELLAIL

-733 EGKILALNHGAEALF
+733 DGRILALNHGAEALF
-748 DEDQASLIGRDLTT
+748 DEDQTNLVGGNLTA
-762 LLALESHKPARD
+762 LLAPESHKPARD

-784 ASILN
+784 ASVLN
-789 DGREVIGQTAKGG
+789 DGREVIGQTANGG

-815 ESPDDVADMRL
+815 ETPEDISDMRL

-889 IGNPRYK
+889 IGNSRYK

-928 LSFTAVDLVA
+928 LSFSAVDLVA

-960 SFADDLP
+960 SFSDDLP
-967 RIVADAKTI
+967 RVVADAKTL

-994 GQVIVSAVVE
+994 GQVIVSAVME
-1004 KDGSLILRV
+1004 KDGSLIIRV

-1022 ADLSKA
+1022 ANLAKA

-1035 EQNSDNDGIAR
+1035 EQSDSANGINSNSA
-1046 KTLSGTGTGLGLPL
+1046 SATGTGLGLPL

-1074 ESTPSKGTLIR
+1074 ESTPAKGTLIR

>member
-8 PLSALALS
+8 PLKALALS
-16 VKPTLVLSP
+16 VKPALVLSP

-40 LGTQDLETLLGEEFP
+40 LGTQDLETLLSEEFP

-70 LHNDKEQIQRLR
+70 LHNDKDQIQRLR

-98 LRNVDGVAG
+98 LRNVEGVAG

-112 VAEPAAQNFQQRAD
+112 VAEPTAQDFQLRAD
-126 RMAEWLGSGHHYAA
+126 RMADWLGSGHHYAA
-140 LFSNTGD
+140 LFSNSGD
-147 VIASSGAF
+147 VIASSGDF

-177 PVSQQVTIQSGTRN
+177 PVSQQITIQSGTRN
-191 LVTALKLPMDDD
+191 LVTALKLPMDADE
-203 DVFLLLVDADEAS
+203 VFLLLVDADEAS
-216 FSLSEEH
+216 LSLSDAH
-223 VSEEQGQDEIIAD
+223 AQDEQGTDEKTAD
-236 KTIADAATAHDTT
+236 EKTADE
-249 TDQAQNGLQS
+249 QAVDLEETGQQP
-259 VRSNHA
+259 VMQNHA
-265 GRLSASEIRVPKP
+265 GRLSASQIKVPKP

-286 AKTPEQIEKPTK
+286 TKVSEKVEQPTK
-298 AAPSAEPELM
+298 ATLSAEPELM

-341 WRDLA
+341 WQDLA
-346 GDYQLDPDGEVQS
+346 GDYQLDPDGDVQS

-377 KRKKIA
+377 KRKKVA

-404 FGACQLQDQII
+404 FGACQLQDQMIV
-415 TVEEPPVQDNYAAL
+415 VEEPPIQDNYAAL
-429 PDEFS
+429 PEEFS
-434 VDGMAADIFD
+434 LDGMAADVFD
-444 DAEPDVTGPKAAVI
+444 DAEPVVTGPKAAVVETS
-458 DAGPQNVP
+458 PQNNP

-475 RPSSAQEYTKGLTPE
+475 RPSSPQEHTKGLTPE

-495 EEIGKSLGKLPGTK
+495 EEIGKSLGKQPVSQQ
-509 RALTEQVFEKPI
+509 AITERTADKPTA
-521 VEVPDAEVSVSE
+521 EVPVAEVL
-533 TPIPETTTTAASAT
+533 
-547 AAPET
+547 
-552 VVAETTV
+552 
-559 SETAAAEA
+559 AAEIS
-567 PETVVPEAGGAGVAG
+567 ESVML
-582 AASAADQEQESGT
+582 ESGT
-595 EDSLRAM
+595 VDQDIEFDQKQGAGTEDTLRAM

-619 FANQPLAQMVGYK
+619 FANRSLAEMAGYK
-632 DAQTYL
+632 DAQAYL
-638 AANFAAPMGGFS
+638 AANVAAPMGGFS

-673 AAIGSIDWNGQP
+673 AAIGKIDWDGQP

-691 DPVNYNAPVPAIGSQ
+691 DPVNYNAPVPALSSQ

-921 IEAGQLE
+921 IEAGQLD
-928 LSFTAVDLVA
+928 LTFTAVDLVE
-938 VLKECVALMQPQANE
+938 VLKECVSLMQPQANE

-967 RIVADAKTI
+967 RIVADAKTM

-1035 EQNSDNDGIAR
+1035 EQNSEKDGIAH
-1046 KTLSGTGTGLGLPL
+1046 KTMSSGGTGLGLPL

-1074 ESTPSKGTLIR
+1074 ESTPAKGTLIR